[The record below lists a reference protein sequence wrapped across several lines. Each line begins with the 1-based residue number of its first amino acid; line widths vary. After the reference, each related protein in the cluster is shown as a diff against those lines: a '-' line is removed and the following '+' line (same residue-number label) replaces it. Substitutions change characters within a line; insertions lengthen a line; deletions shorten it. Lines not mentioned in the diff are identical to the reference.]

1 MTRETEPVMGEALRL
16 FVFLFS
22 LLGSLMGG
30 GGVEKEE
37 GYTKYGG
44 KEDDGVPRGWRRR
57 KEGTSRQGGELG
69 ERDGMRNSRWLSLR
83 CLYTRG
89 SCMAVG
95 HISVSRERGAPPKNQ
110 IECKN
115 RINSSWRVERAMSAQ
130 FAFVRTPPP
139 PSLFGPAVLSLSF
152 AHAIFF
158 SLSLSLSVFAVRATR
173 PSRARMTP
181 PRRERP
187 ITSHISSYSA
197 CPPRSRVMRF
207 AALMKDP
214 LFIDNQSHGV
224 RYPYPMSCNRGEGG
238 GSTAK

>member
-1 MTRETEPVMGEALRL
+1 MDQVGKLADRRAEAMVVEESAMTRETEPVMGEALRL

-30 GGVEKEE
+30 GGRSVEKEE

-158 SLSLSLSVFAVRATR
+158 FLSPSLQSGLHGPRAL
-173 PSRARMTP
+173 A
-181 PRRERP
+181 
-187 ITSHISSYSA
+187 
-197 CPPRSRVMRF
+197 
-207 AALMKDP
+207 
-214 LFIDNQSHGV
+214 
-224 RYPYPMSCNRGEGG
+224 
-238 GSTAK
+238 